1 MKGVATRLVVA
12 TLGNARG
19 PCGSLRDSRA
29 ALIGQARWTK
39 HQLVRVEGQRYMWMR
54 TLVGLS
60 LKVKV

>member
-1 MKGVATRLVVA
+1 MKGVVTMVVVT
-12 TLGNARG
+12 TLRSPRG